1 MKKVKLLIG
10 IGIALS
16 AMIITG
22 FSTSNN
28 HNGTRHASGMDQYT
42 DSPPDGAGDCT
53 GCHSGGKTTP
63 TFTLTASPALG
74 GSNNQF
80 IPGTKYTFTLKL
92 TGYSYFGFDLE
103 IINGQASTSLDAGTL
118 GAGTSTQKIANSG
131 APTNITHTSKIN
143 STTGGTFTWT
153 APSTGNAYIYATIMG
168 VNGDGS
174 TSGDKMASP
183 YELTL
188 TPQSTV
194 SVQNV
199 EEAGNSFDVYPNPIK
214 DHFNISYSLQSTK
227 QVEINLYSIDGRK
240 VATLAPSVE
249 QSAGEYNQRFEMPSV
264 ARGIYLVQ
272 VVQDGQFACK
282 KVVVQ

>member
-22 FSTSNN
+22 FSTSND
-28 HNGTRHASGMDQYT
+28 HGGTRHASGMDQYT

-53 GCHSGGKTTP
+53 SCHSGGKTTP
-63 TFTLTASPALG
+63 TFTLTPSPAFG
-74 GSNNQF
+74 AGNTF
-80 IPGTKYTFTLKL
+80 IPGTKYTFTIKL

-118 GAGTSTQKIANSG
+118 AAGTSTQKETNTK
-131 APTNITHTSKIN
+131 APTNITHTAKIS

-153 APSTGNAYIYATIMG
+153 APATGNAYIYACVLG
-168 VNGDGS
+168 ANGDNSDG
-174 TSGDKMASP
+174 GDKMASP

-199 EEAGNSFDVYPNPIK
+199 QEEGNSFDVYPNPIK
-214 DHFNISYSLQSTK
+214 DQFNVSYSLQDTK

-240 VATLAPSVE
+240 VATLAPSAE
-249 QSAGEYNQRFEMPSV
+249 QAAGEYNQHFQMPSV
-264 ARGIYLVQ
+264 ARGVYLIQ
-272 VVQDGQFACK
+272 VVQDVQFACK